1 MTEKNYFNNIY
12 YLRIRRNIWYD
23 YLTVTE
29 VRLIAVFTAS
39 VIQLEIIIFVAPCQF
54 FLVSPSPPSSTQ
66 P

>member
-1 MTEKNYFNNIY
+1 MTEKIILLTLLFENKKK
-12 YLRIRRNIWYD
+12 L

-39 VIQLEIIIFVAPCQF
+39 VIQLEIILFVAPCQF
-54 FLVSPSPPSSTQ
+54 FLLSPSPPSSTQ